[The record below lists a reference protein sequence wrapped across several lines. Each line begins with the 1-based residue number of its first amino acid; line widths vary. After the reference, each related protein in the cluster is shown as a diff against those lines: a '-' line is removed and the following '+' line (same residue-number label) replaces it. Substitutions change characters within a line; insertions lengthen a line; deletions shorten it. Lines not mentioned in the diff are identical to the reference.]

1 MTGGT
6 PFPAEFTKGTSVFPA
21 VVLVL
26 VLEGDGANGAGP
38 GGASVPDLSFVLS
51 LGYSGFG
58 TALPPGP
65 P

>member
-1 MTGGT
+1 MAAALTR
-6 PFPAEFTKGTSVFPA
+6 GTSVFPA
-21 VVLVL
+21 VVLD
-26 VLEGDGANGAGP
+26 LERDGSNGAGP